1 MPGEGVGWELR
12 PVRSLQA
19 GVMWWC
25 VSSLRA
31 GQHIFISTN
40 DTDWSSSA
48 ATNVLMDH
56 SNISDPAS
64 RHESYKVCSNK
75 SYQDG
80 AAHHHYQDRNQVR
93 VSHG

>member
-1 MPGEGVGWELR
+1 MELWA
-12 PVRSLQA
+12 A
-19 GVMWWC
+19 GAWRGCWLGTEASQKSSSWC
-25 VSSLRA
+25 NVVVCLLTRA

-48 ATNVLMDH
+48 ATSVLMDH

-80 AAHHHYQDRNQVR
+80 AAHHH
-93 VSHG
+93 